1 LLVFVP
7 NKYITQKKLNEIGLT
22 FDILEKYRID
32 VLEKLSDNKIWS
44 INAIIDIVDNKNIG
58 SFVFEPQFYRYS
70 LRGLVNINSNKIA
83 GNYLMKEGNDCRV
96 SKLIEEQVKLVKM
109 IDIFDLTE
117 IINEMY
123 DINLEH
129 YTLIEAIK
137 KTNMYYDE
145 IME

>member
-1 LLVFVP
+1 
-7 NKYITQKKLNEIGLT
+7 
-22 FDILEKYRID
+22 
-32 VLEKLSDNKIWS
+32 
-44 INAIIDIVDNKNIG
+44 
-58 SFVFEPQFYRYS
+58 
-70 LRGLVNINSNKIA
+70 
-83 GNYLMKEGNDCRV
+83 MKT
-96 SKLIEEQVKLVKM
+96 

-145 IME
+145 IMEKVYLDLNYYYEEFEY